1 MAEPQTQ
8 KTSQAKP
15 ADAKKASAPE
25 KTAPVNIT
33 YIPRPGDPVTT
44 VWGKLTFEANKP
56 RPVSDP
62 RLIEKAKKNPW
73 FKVEGEKQAEASFD
87 PGTDAP
93 VNSTQYRA
101 YAITWFKVV
110 TKSADM
116 QKRWS
121 DEEALRTECEVGQD
135 DLEYLARF
143 YDPRLEQLVNMERA
157 GEAR

>member
-1 MAEPQTQ
+1 MAEPQTP
-8 KTSQAKP
+8 KTAGKGTE
-15 ADAKKASAPE
+15 AKKAPD
-25 KTAPVNIT
+25 KVAPVNIT
-33 YIPRPGDPVTT
+33 YCPRAGDPVST

-62 RLIEKAKKNPW
+62 RLIEKAKANPW

-87 PGTDAP
+87 PGTDVP

-101 YAITWFKVV
+101 YAITWLK
-110 TKSADM
+110 TTNKSTDL

-121 DEEALRTECEVGQD
+121 EEEALRTSCDVGQD

-143 YDPRLEQLVNMERA
+143 YDPRLEQLVKMEQA
-157 GEAR
+157 GDAR